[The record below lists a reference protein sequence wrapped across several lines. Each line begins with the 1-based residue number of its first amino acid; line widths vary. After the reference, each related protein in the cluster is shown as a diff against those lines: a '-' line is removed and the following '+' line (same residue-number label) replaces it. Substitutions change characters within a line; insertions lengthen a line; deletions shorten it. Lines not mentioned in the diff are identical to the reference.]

1 MIKRQA
7 AIGISLI
14 IALGLAGWW
23 RYNHRPITDNPTSRA
38 PAPASS
44 GLQPALAAVVATA
57 HTSFPATLAWN
68 TPAKQT
74 EPRSSDLLKRLPV
87 CKVLARRTATG
98 ANGGQLERILVTI
111 DGRFPQIVV
120 HREYSTPNSSPGTP
134 IITREYAYVADHV
147 LLRTEAGG
155 SPAALGSVLKTL
167 GYAEPQAVPGTSIF
181 RLPLGRSDLAA
192 VDDTLDRLQANGMPG
207 LIAEPDFLLTTSDLL
222 DSTHVIQNI
231 DGVGLID
238 QLTQDWVR
246 PPQEPVPVY
255 GADVLAAQANTLL
268 ATLPDGSRVLQFET
282 ANTPNS
288 FRPGVLIQN
297 FWTKTLVSSDTSAV
311 YIQNAYTSG
320 YPVNGGNYVR
330 VLSGDGGL
338 EFTHKDGLPFKI
350 HSIDI
355 SEYST
360 NFASPT
366 TVVFTG
372 LKADGSSVT
381 QSFITDGIIDGT
393 GSRTDFQTFTFPL
406 TFDHIVKLTAGNP
419 PYMMDNI
426 VVTLDG
432 QETPLPPDP
441 DAPVIY
447 DVNWDGPDCVVN
459 SAPPVSGPR
468 SISSIN
474 FGYPKV
480 RSSFAGLTSRPL
492 ELIGGSQTSY
502 GQIRFDLGRHAER
515 YVFET
520 DLVITQTT
528 KPLTFFLDG
537 STGFASVTFNS
548 SSITGFRTSVMSV
561 SYTPTQVNH
570 IRIEFTPSTR
580 SLKLKLNGVDVYNGY
595 STDAFADVNAI
606 RLSFTDTTATGGAAI
621 DNVRIEAHMP
631 STQPVSAPG
640 IAVFPNPTLY
650 FPSTSTGGE
659 VTRYVTLTNTGTAD
673 LVVSSITSSN
683 ASFLATA
690 GTIPAI
696 PPGGSFIASVKFK
709 PLTSGLITGQL
720 QITTNVIVTP
730 VCTIGMQG
738 TGLGAPSAYLNP
750 TKLHAHIVAGTRG
763 TESFTLGNTGND
775 TLDWRF
781 IRAEGIGNPPPPPV
795 VTNDPLLG
803 QLWGLGLTE
812 NAGMDVSRAWN
823 ITTGSPDIVVAV
835 IDTGV
840 DRTHPD
846 LIANIASN
854 PAEIPGNGVDDDGNG
869 YVDDVNGWNF
879 SANTNDPTDLNGHG
893 THVSG
898 TIAAS
903 GNNNIG
909 VVGVARSSRILPVQ
923 FLSAAGVGYTSDA
936 IAAVN
941 YARIRGAR
949 LINASWGGGGYSIL
963 LHDQIAQFISDNHGL
978 FVAAA
983 GNNASNN
990 DVAPTYPACY
1000 DLPGIVAVAATTSS
1014 DDLAFFSNYGR
1025 TTVDVSAPGSNIL
1038 SSYLNSGYAFASGTS
1053 MATPHATGALALLFS
1068 RNPGLSGSDIK
1079 ELLMDYSDYPPAL
1092 NGRSA
1097 SDGRINAWRSLDRA
1111 MLFWLSPSAT
1121 HGSVP
1126 AGQSVSVP
1134 LCVDASLLPA
1144 GQYSASLAFQT
1155 NDPLHSLITL
1165 SVQLQVTP
1173 NNAFNHWTQ
1182 QTFGQSDLLHDASA
1196 STWSMDGDPDNDQVP
1211 NLLEYL
1217 LARSATQPENVPPL
1231 EIHNDGINGACV
1243 TFETR
1248 IDTTGTNWTVEW
1260 SPSLADGSWSSD
1272 NLVIEELSRDETA
1285 RTRALMARFTT
1296 QAIKPERAFFR
1307 LRAAP
1312 SN

>member
-1 MIKRQA
+1 M
-7 AIGISLI
+7 
-14 IALGLAGWW
+14 IALGIAGRWLHT
-23 RYNHRPITDNPTSRA
+23 HRPVTDHPTSRA
-38 PAPASS
+38 TAPVPPDP
-44 GLQPALAAVVATA
+44 QPAFPAVVATA
-57 HTSFPATLAWN
+57 HTASPATLAWN
-68 TPAKQT
+68 TPARQQT

-87 CKVLARRTATG
+87 RKVLAHQTATT
-98 ANGGQLERILVTI
+98 AKGGQLERILATI

-134 IITREYAYVADHV
+134 SITREYAYVADHV

-155 SPAALGSVLKTL
+155 NPAALGSVLKAL
-167 GYAEPQAVPGTSIF
+167 GYAEPQVVPGTGIF
-181 RLPLGRSDLAA
+181 RLPLDVTDMTA
-192 VDDTLDRLQANGMPG
+192 VDDTLNRLQSIPG
-207 LIAEPDFLLTTSDLL
+207 LVAEPDFLVTTSDLL
-222 DSTHVIQNI
+222 GSAHAIQNI

-238 QLTQDWVR
+238 PVTQDWVR
-246 PPQEPVPVY
+246 PPHEPVPVY
-255 GADVLAAQANTLL
+255 GADVLAAQANALL
-268 ATLPDGSRVLQFET
+268 ATLPEGSRVLQFE
-282 ANTPNS
+282 ARSAPNS
-288 FRPGVLIQN
+288 FRPGVLLQN
-297 FWTKTLVSSDTSAV
+297 FWTKTLLSADTSSV

-330 VLSGDGGL
+330 VLSSDGGL
-338 EFTHKDGLPFKI
+338 EFSHKDGLPFKI

-360 NFASPT
+360 YFAYPT
-366 TVVFTG
+366 TVTFTG

-381 QSFITDGIIDGT
+381 QSFTTDGIMDGT
-393 GSRTDFQTFTFPL
+393 GSRSDFQTLTFPS
-406 TFDHIVKLTAGNP
+406 TFDRIVKLTAGNP

-432 QETPLPPDP
+432 QETPSPPDP

-459 SAPPVSGPR
+459 SAPPVSSPR
-468 SISSIN
+468 SISSIS

-502 GQIRFDLGRHAER
+502 GQVRFDLGQHAER

-537 STGFASVTFNS
+537 SNGLASITFHG
-548 SSITGFRTSVMSV
+548 SSITGFRTSAMSV
-561 SYTPTQVNH
+561 FYTPTQVNH

-595 STDAFADVNAI
+595 STDSFADVNAI

-640 IAVFPNPTLY
+640 IAVSPNPTLY
-650 FPSTSTGGE
+650 FPSTSNGGE

-673 LVVSSITSSN
+673 LLVSSITSNN
-683 ASFLATA
+683 ASFLSPA
-690 GTIPAI
+690 GVIPVI
-696 PPGGSFIASVKFK
+696 PPGGSFIAMVKFK
-709 PLTSGLITGQL
+709 PLASGLINGQL
-720 QITTNVIVTP
+720 LIATNVTGTP
-730 VCTIGMQG
+730 ISTIGMQG
-738 TGLGAPSAYLNP
+738 TGLGVPSAFLNP
-750 TKLHAHIVAGTRG
+750 TKLYAHIVAGTRG
-763 TESFTLGNTGND
+763 TESFTLGNAGND
-775 TLDWRF
+775 TLNWRF
-781 IRAEGIGNPPPPPV
+781 VRTDGSGSPAPTPI
-795 VTNDPLLG
+795 VTNDPLIG
-803 QLWGLGLTE
+803 QLWGLGLGT
-812 NAGMDVSRAWN
+812 NAGMDVTRAWN

-840 DRTHPD
+840 DPTHPD
-846 LIANIASN
+846 LIANLAVN
-854 PAEIPGNGVDDDGNG
+854 PAEIPGNGVDDDENG
-869 YVDDVNGWNF
+869 YVDDVKGWNF
-879 SANTNDPTDLNGHG
+879 SANTNSPDDLNGHG

-923 FLSAAGVGYTSDA
+923 FLSATGVGYTSDA

-949 LINASWGGGGYSIL
+949 LINASWGGGGYSTL
-963 LHDQIAQFISDNHGL
+963 LRDQIAQFIAGNRGL

-990 DVAPTYPACY
+990 DTAPIYPASY
-1000 DLPGIVAVAATTSS
+1000 DLPGIVVVAATTRS
-1014 DDLAFFSNYGR
+1014 DNLAYFSNYGR
-1025 TTVDVSAPGSNIL
+1025 TTVDVSAPGDHIL
-1038 SSYLNSGYAFASGTS
+1038 STYLNHGYAFASGTS
-1053 MATPHATGALALLFS
+1053 MAAPHATGTLALLFS
-1068 RNPGLSGSDIK
+1068 HNRNLSGPDIK
-1079 ELLMDYSDYPPAL
+1079 QLLTAYSDYPPAL

-1097 SDGRINAWRSLDRA
+1097 SDGRINAWRSLDKT
-1111 MLFWLSPSAT
+1111 MLFWLSPSST
-1121 HGSVP
+1121 QGSIP
-1126 AGQSVSVP
+1126 AGQTVSVQ
-1134 LCVDASLLPA
+1134 LSVDASLLSA
-1144 GQYSASLAFQT
+1144 GQYSATLAFQT
-1155 NDPLHSLITL
+1155 NDPLRPLLTL
-1165 SVQLQVTP
+1165 PVQLQVTP
-1173 NNAFNHWTQ
+1173 KNAFNHWTQ
-1182 QTFGQSDLLHDASA
+1182 QTFGESDLLHDASS
-1196 STWSMDGDPDNDQVP
+1196 STWSMDGDPDSDQIP

-1217 LARSATQPENVPPL
+1217 LATSATQPENMPPL
-1231 EIHNDGINGACV
+1231 EIHNDPLNGACV
-1243 TFETR
+1243 SFEMR
-1248 IDTTGTNWTVEW
+1248 IDTAGTNWNVEW
-1260 SPSLADGSWSSD
+1260 SPSLAGGSWTSD
-1272 NLVIEELSRDETA
+1272 NLVIEELSRDEATG
-1285 RTRALMARFTT
+1285 TRSLMARFTNQST
-1296 QAIKPERAFFR
+1296 KPERAFFR